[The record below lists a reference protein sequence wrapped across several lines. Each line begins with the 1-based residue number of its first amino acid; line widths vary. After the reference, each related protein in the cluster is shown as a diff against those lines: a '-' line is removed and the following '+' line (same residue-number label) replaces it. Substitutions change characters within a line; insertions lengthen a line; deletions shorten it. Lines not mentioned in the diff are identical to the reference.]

1 MLAGGD
7 LRGSLAAGKANSVLI
22 GYLNLPIHDLAGGV
36 SVPQNALLASG
47 AARLFIDIDT
57 GNAAAPQ
64 LELALAELQRGDALI
79 SLSVHTLARTV
90 DGLLRVHAQAEARGA
105 SLRVL
110 QMPGGLS
117 LDTGTAEGRAILGAL
132 SLMVGMSGQEARP
145 AARPS
150 SRTAPV
156 ESDAAIKARSRGR
169 PATAGNQ
176 AHEVTRLHDQG
187 LRAVDIAATL
197 GIGRASVYRILSQGG
212 TEVLA
217 APAGAE
223 RKTAR
228 GVTIAAATSGRFDPF
243 SGR

>member
-1 MLAGGD
+1 M
-7 LRGSLAAGKANSVLI
+7 LI
-22 GYLNLPIHDLAGGV
+22 GYLNLPIQDLAGGV
-36 SVPQNALLASG
+36 SAPQNALLASG

-57 GNAAAPQ
+57 GNAAVPQ

-79 SLSVHTLARTV
+79 GLSVHTLARTV
-90 DGLLRVHAQAEARGA
+90 DGLLRVHAQVEARGA

-117 LDTGTAEGRAILGAL
+117 LDTGAAEGRAILGAL
-132 SLMVGMSGQEARP
+132 ALMVGMSGPSATSSARATLP
-145 AARPS
+145 A
-150 SRTAPV
+150 APV
-156 ESDAAIKARSRGR
+156 ESDAALKARSRGR

-212 TEVLA
+212 ADA
-217 APAGAE
+217 APASTGDA
-223 RKTAR
+223 RSASR
-228 GVTIAAATSGRFDPF
+228 GVSIAAATNGRFDPF